1 MNINE
6 RICSLLS
13 QVCEDVFYVHKPDGY
28 EVDKYMTFNFTING
42 FWNSDNISEMDK
54 YYITVNFLT
63 KNQMELNPMIEKLKS
78 IIRNEEMCYGFQNRG
93 TTYIKDSLE
102 FFNASTFYMLVE
114 NEKAVVENPIEPTE

>member
-1 MNINE
+1 MDINE

-13 QVCEDVFYVHKPDGY
+13 QVCEDVFYVYKPDGY

-63 KNQMELNPMIEKLKS
+63 KNQMELNPMVEKLKS
-78 IIRNEEMCYGFQNRG
+78 IIRDEEMCYGFQNRG

-114 NEKAVVENPIEPTE
+114 NKKEVVENPIEPTE

>member
-1 MNINE
+1 
-6 RICSLLS
+6 
-13 QVCEDVFYVHKPDGY
+13 
-28 EVDKYMTFNFTING
+28 
-42 FWNSDNISEMDK
+42 MDK

-63 KNQMELNPMIEKLKS
+63 KNQMELNPMIAKLKS

-114 NEKAVVENPIEPTE
+114 NEKEVVENPIKITE

>member
-1 MNINE
+1 MDINE

-13 QVCEDVFYVHKPDGY
+13 QVYEDVFYVHKPDGY

-42 FWNSDNISEMDK
+42 FWNSDNISEVDK

-93 TTYIKDSLE
+93 TTYIKDTLE

-114 NEKAVVENPIEPTE
+114 NEKEVVENPIEPTE